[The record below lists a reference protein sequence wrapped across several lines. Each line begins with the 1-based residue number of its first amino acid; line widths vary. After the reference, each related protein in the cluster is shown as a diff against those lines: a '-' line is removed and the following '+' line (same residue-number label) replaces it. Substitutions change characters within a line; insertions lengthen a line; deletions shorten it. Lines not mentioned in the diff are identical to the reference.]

1 MKPPRSRGITQNWL
15 ALMIGNSRLHWAHF
29 VESKLHSAWD
39 TQHLPASVVQKLADC
54 HNLDDLPVEIFP
66 FHTGTSGFT
75 KDACEKT
82 GNSDKAAPNVG
93 TSGYTTDA
101 AQKTGNLVKPTPT
114 SLPLYLA
121 SVVPSQTEIW
131 QTYPDVNIIT
141 LEQVAIARMYPTLGI
156 DRALA
161 LWGAGETYGYPIL
174 VIDAGT
180 ALTFTGAKR
189 DRTMVGGA
197 ILPGLGLQLHS
208 LAQKTALPQLET
220 QISLP
225 ERWALNTPESIY
237 SGVIYTIIAGIV
249 DFIQDW
255 LHKFPESCIYLTGGD
270 GSRLL
275 GYMRSHKPQ
284 LATKVIF
291 EPNLIFWGIGL
302 VKDEG

>member
-1 MKPPRSRGITQNWL
+1 MKPPRGREHTQNWL

-29 VESKLHSAWD
+29 VESKLDSAWD

-54 HNLDDLPVEIFP
+54 RNLDDLPVEILP
-66 FHTGTSGFT
+66 PHIGTGGFT
-75 KDACEKT
+75 RDACED
-82 GNSDKAAPNVG
+82 NSDTA
-93 TSGYTTDA
+93 STTPRPSPLA
-101 AQKTGNLVKPTPT
+101 HP
-114 SLPLYLA
+114 PLYLA

-131 QTYPDVNIIT
+131 QTYPDVHIIT
-141 LEQVAIARMYPTLGI
+141 LEQVPILRMYPTLGI

-161 LWGAGETYGYPIL
+161 LWGAGETKGYPIL

-208 LAQKTALPQLET
+208 LAQKTALPHLET
-220 QISLP
+220 QNFSLP
-225 ERWALNTPESIY
+225 ERWALNTPDSIY
-237 SGVIYTIIAGIV
+237 SGIIYALIAGIV

-255 LHKFPESCIYLTGGD
+255 LQKFPESCIYLTGGD

-275 GYMRSHKPQ
+275 AYLRSYSPQ
-284 LATKVIF
+284 LAAKVIF

-302 VKDEG
+302 LKGEG